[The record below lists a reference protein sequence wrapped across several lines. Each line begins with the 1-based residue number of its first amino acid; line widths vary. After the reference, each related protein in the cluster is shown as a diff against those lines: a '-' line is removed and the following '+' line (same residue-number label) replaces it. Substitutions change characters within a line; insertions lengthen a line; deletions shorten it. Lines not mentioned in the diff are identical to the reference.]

1 MTETIALWDGRTV
14 PRVGIGCWA
23 IGGAVTVSYAGAND
37 VDSLSGLRAA
47 DEMGA
52 KLFDTSSAYGFGHS
66 ERLLGQVFGERD
78 DIVIV
83 TKFAYSGDPETG
95 LDYPPDV
102 TPAGIRRSIE
112 ASRRNL
118 RRDRLDLALLHIN
131 EHPPEEAG
139 PIFDTLQDLVAE
151 GKIAG
156 FGWST
161 DAVDSV
167 RAFADRPGFVA
178 VEHDFN
184 LFDRAEAMTGFVAER
199 KLLALSRLPLAMGLL
214 TGKYNQ
220 GQRVA
225 AGDIRSGVV
234 DWMKFFSGGTATP
247 DFVARLETV
256 RALLTSDGRSL
267 AQGALGWILARS
279 PQALPVPGF
288 RTEAQVR
295 DNLGTLARGPL
306 RPEVMTEIDTI
317 LSKDFE
323 NA

>member
-1 MTETIALWDGRTV
+1 MTQTITLWDGRSV

-23 IGGAVTVSYAGAND
+23 IGGPVTVSYAGAND
-37 VDSLSGLRAA
+37 VDSLAGLRAA

-66 ERLLGQVFGERD
+66 ERLLGQAFGERD

-83 TKFAYSGDPETG
+83 TKFGYSGDPESG
-95 LDYPPDV
+95 LGYPPDV
-102 TPAGIRRSIE
+102 TPTGIRRSID

-139 PIFDTLQDLVAE
+139 PVFDTLQALVTE
-151 GKIAG
+151 DKIAA

-184 LFDRAEAMTGFVAER
+184 LFDRAEAMMDFVAER
-199 KLLALSRLPLAMGLL
+199 NLLALGRLPLAMGLL

-225 AGDIRSGVV
+225 DGDIRASAY
-234 DWMKFFSGGTATP
+234 DWLKFFSGGAATT
-247 DFVARLETV
+247 DFVVRLEAV
-256 RALLTSDGRSL
+256 RELLTSDGRSL

-279 PQALPVPGF
+279 PHAPVPGF

-295 DNLGTLARGPL
+295 DNLGALAKGALGPN
-306 RPEVMTEIDTI
+306 VMAEIDTI
-317 LSKDFE
+317 LTKDFE
-323 NA
+323 DA

>member
-1 MTETIALWDGRTV
+1 MNETIKLWDGRSV
-14 PRVGIGCWA
+14 PRIGVGCWA
-23 IGGAVTVSYAGAND
+23 IGGPVTVSYAGAND
-37 VDSLSGLRAA
+37 VDSLAGLRAA

-52 KLFDTSSAYGFGHS
+52 RLFDTASAYGFGHS

-78 DIVIV
+78 DVVIV

-102 TPAGIRRSIE
+102 TPTGIRRSID
-112 ASRRNL
+112 ASRANL

-139 PIFDTLQDLVAE
+139 PIFDTLQALVAE
-151 GKIAG
+151 GKIAA

-161 DAVDSV
+161 DAVDSA
-167 RAFADRPGFVA
+167 RALADRPGFVA

-184 LFDRAEAMTGFVAER
+184 LFDRAEAMMGFVAER

-225 AGDIRSGVV
+225 AGDIRASAY
-234 DWMKFFSGGTATP
+234 DWMKFFSDGAATP
-247 DFVARLETV
+247 DFVARLEAV
-256 RALLTSDGRSL
+256 RELLTSDGRSL

-279 PQALPVPGF
+279 PHALPVPGF

-295 DNLGTLARGPL
+295 DNLGTLAKGPL
-306 RPEVMTEIDTI
+306 GPSVMAEIDTI
-317 LSKDFE
+317 LTKDFE
-323 NA
+323 DA